1 MGMAFEQTGAD
12 RLTRL
17 LIIDDDIKFAGL
29 LRDYLEPLGYAIDLV
44 HNGREGLK
52 RAVEVPYDAVI
63 LDVML
68 PGMNG
73 FDVLREIRKE
83 SPVPILMLTALGDE
97 PDRIAGLEVGADDYL
112 PKTFSTRE
120 LLARLRAVLR
130 RSYLTIQQQKESRE
144 APVSVGPL
152 WIDPS
157 ARSASVGGKPLLLT
171 TVEYD
176 ILLSLARSVG
186 RVKTREQLLLE
197 VAERDFEAFDRSV
210 DVHVSSLRKKL
221 GDDPKSPR
229 YIETVRSV
237 GYRMKKPDVDCEP
250 LTP

>member
-1 MGMAFEQTGAD
+1 MAAAQEETRHD
-12 RLTRL
+12 PLTRL
-17 LIIDDDIKFAGL
+17 LIIDDDVKFASL
-29 LRDYLEPLGYAIDLV
+29 LRDYLEPLGYAVDLI
-44 HNGREGLK
+44 HNGKDGLAE
-52 RAVEVPYDAVI
+52 AVRGSYAAVI

-73 FDVLREIRKE
+73 FDVLREIRKQ
-83 SPVPILMLTALGDE
+83 SSVPVLMLTALGDE

-130 RSYLTIQQQKESRE
+130 RSFTTEQRQQESRE
-144 APVSVGPL
+144 AAVSVGEL

-157 ARSASVGGKPLLLT
+157 ARRASMAGKAMLLT
-171 TVEYD
+171 AIEYD
-176 ILLSLARSVG
+176 ILLSLARAAG

-197 VAERDFEAFDRSV
+197 VADRDFEAFDRSV
-210 DVHVSSLRKKL
+210 DVHVSSIRKKL
-221 GDDPKSPR
+221 GDDPKNPR

-237 GYRMKKPDVDCEP
+237 GYRMKKPE
-250 LTP
+250 